1 MVGTFLSRHCYGP
14 RSQHNSRE
22 SQRRSKLKISLP
34 DQTNPGLDFLTISLA
49 GFHLGTMADAAMYFI
64 RHDEAQLHSTR
75 GALGQT
81 GLKSPRHYQSCLL
94 NPTPEEVE
102 FYSS

>member
-22 SQRRSKLKISLP
+22 SQRRSKLKIPLP

-49 GFHLGTMADAAMYFI
+49 GFHLGTPEMNPSKLGTMADAVVYFLS
-64 RHDEAQLHSTR
+64 HDE
-75 GALGQT
+75 
-81 GLKSPRHYQSCLL
+81 P
-94 NPTPEEVE
+94 
-102 FYSS
+102 

>member
-34 DQTNPGLDFLTISLA
+34 DQTNPGLDFLDHIA
-49 GFHLGTMADAAMYFI
+49 CWVHLGTMADAVMYFI
-64 RHDEAQLHSTR
+64 RHDEAQLQSTWGR
-75 GALGQT
+75 LAKQGQKAPARIET
-81 GLKSPRHYQSCLL
+81 VS
-94 NPTPEEVE
+94 
-102 FYSS
+102 

>member
-1 MVGTFLSRHCYGP
+1 
-14 RSQHNSRE
+14 
-22 SQRRSKLKISLP
+22 
-34 DQTNPGLDFLTISLA
+34 
-49 GFHLGTMADAAMYFI
+49 MADAAVYFI

-94 NPTPEEVE
+94 IQHALVVFCVFTFSACRRYPQTMAHVVGQKRAEGAR
-102 FYSS
+102 

>member
-49 GFHLGTMADAAMYFI
+49 GFHLGTMADAVVYFI
-64 RHDEAQLHSTR
+64 WHDEGQLQSTWGR
-75 GALGQT
+75 LAKQGSKVSASIQT
-81 GLKSPRHYQSCLL
+81 VS
-94 NPTPEEVE
+94 
-102 FYSS
+102 